1 MNTVK
6 RAGREDG
13 ADWCMM
19 RDALWPHATGTNA
32 ADIAA
37 QLNDADLAA
46 FIAYDTTGRP
56 LGFAEAAIRRDYVNG
71 CTTSPVGFLEGVY
84 VVPEA
89 RRQGVASQLIAA
101 VESWVREQGCS
112 ELASDAAI
120 DNTAS
125 HKLHEALGFAET
137 QRVVFFRRL
146 LL

>member
-1 MNTVK
+1 MNSVR
-6 RAGREDG
+6 RAGHEDH
-13 ADWCMM
+13 ADWRMM

-37 QLNDADLAA
+37 QLNDTDLAA
-46 FIAYDTTGRP
+46 FIARDAIGRP
-56 LGFAEAAIRRDYVNG
+56 LAFAEASIRRDYVNG
-71 CTTSPVGFLEGVY
+71 CKTSPVGFLEGIY

-101 VESWVREQGCS
+101 VEGWVRERGCS

-125 HKLHEALGFAET
+125 HRLHEALGFAET

-146 LL
+146 L